1 MFFVVLFAIIGAFLL
16 NRGEQAAETGNV
28 TRQTRSIQPFNQ
40 LRLDGVFEVYL
51 KQGEKESL
59 QVEAREGL
67 QSRIRV
73 DNDGNTLTLK
83 LEKGG
88 RLRKTN
94 IKIYLTLR
102 ELDKLTV
109 NGVVNI
115 RTENTLQLARL
126 RMEHHSVGDT
136 RLSLRCDALDAHIT
150 GVGSLRLEGAGNHV
164 KLHNTGVGEINASQ
178 FEADVLL
185 VENTGVGNVEVNA
198 RREISIRSTGVGSVR
213 YRGLATVKEMQKS
226 GVGSITKI

>member
-1 MFFVVLFAIIGAFLL
+1 MFFVILFVIIGAFLL
-16 NRGEQAAETGNV
+16 NPGDQEAEKGNMV
-28 TRQTRSIQPFNQ
+28 RQTRSVQPFNQ

-51 KQGEKESL
+51 KQGEKELL
-59 QVEAREGL
+59 QIEAREGL
-67 QSRIRV
+67 QSRILAE
-73 DNDGNTLTLK
+73 NDGTTLTLK

-88 RLRKTN
+88 RLRKAN

-102 ELDKLTV
+102 ELEKMTV

-115 RTENTLQLARL
+115 KTENTLLLSKL
-126 RMEHHSVGDT
+126 RMEHHSVGNT
-136 RLSLRCDALDAHIT
+136 RLALRCNALDAHIT
-150 GVGSLRLEGAGNHV
+150 GVGSLRLEGAGKNV
-164 KLHNTGVGEINASQ
+164 ELHNTGVGEINASQ

-226 GVGSITKI
+226 GVGSVTKI